1 MNYTLL
7 GLNHKTAPIEV
18 REKFAISEARL
29 PHALQALRSMEGVEE
44 AFIISTC
51 NRVELLARS
60 ADRHVDLRKYVESQF
75 NIAPAQVAQS
85 IYEYRDEAAVR
96 HLFEVAS
103 SLDSLVV
110 GEPQI
115 LGQVKEAYAAARSL
129 GCVHS
134 HLDLA
139 LTRAFAVAK
148 RVRTETHIGTSAVSV
163 ASVAV
168 DLAKKIFGSL
178 EGKKVFIV
186 GAGKMAEL
194 AARHLTAQGVHDF
207 FITNRT
213 DERAADLVQR
223 LGGHVVPFAQMLDR
237 ISEAD
242 IVITSTGA
250 QEPIFRREHA
260 QRFARERRNKP
271 MFFIDIAVPR
281 DVDSA
286 VNKVDGMFVYSVD
299 DLQSV
304 VATNRGDRERE
315 AAKARDIID
324 SEVRRFFERMQSL
337 SVVPTIVSLQEQMET
352 IRQAEI
358 EKVRGRLGTLTAE
371 QELAIDAMT
380 KGILNKVLHAP
391 ITELKSAAQKG
402 SGTPEFTTLLDAVR
416 KIFNLRVSESVT
428 PENLDSAPET
438 NPKNKDKE
446 SVRR

>member
-1 MNYTLL
+1 MTMTKYSLL

-18 REKFAISEARL
+18 REGFAISEDRL
-29 PHALQALRSMEGVEE
+29 PHVLQALKALEGVEE
-44 AFIISTC
+44 AFIVSTC

-60 ADRHVDLRKYVESQF
+60 TDKHVDLKGFIAQQF
-75 NIAPAQVAQS
+75 KIAPAQLAKS

-148 RVRTETHIGTSAVSV
+148 RVRTETNIGSSAVSI

-168 DLAKKIFGSL
+168 DLAKKIYGSL

-194 AARHLTAQGVHDF
+194 AARHLSAQGVHDF
-207 FITNRT
+207 LVSNRT
-213 DERAADLVQR
+213 GERASSLVER
-223 LGGHVVPFAQMLDR
+223 FGGTVVPFEQMHDR

-242 IVITSTGA
+242 IVITSTGSS
-250 QEPIFRREHA
+250 EPIFRRQHA
-260 QRFARERRNKP
+260 EQFAKRRRNKP

-281 DVDSA
+281 DVDA
-286 VNKVDGMFVYSVD
+286 TVNNVDGMFVYTVD

-304 VATNRGDRERE
+304 VAANKGDRERE
-315 AAKARDIID
+315 AAKARDIIEG
-324 SEVRRFFERMQSL
+324 EVRRFFERMQSL

-358 EKVRGRLGTLTAE
+358 EKVRGRLGALTPD
-371 QELAIDAMT
+371 QEVAIEAMT

-402 SGTPEFTTLLDAVR
+402 SGTPEFATLLEAVR
-416 KIFNLRVSESVT
+416 KIFNLRVSES
-428 PENLDSAPET
+428 LAADSVQDAAEQ
-438 NPKNKDKE
+438 KDKV
-446 SVRR
+446 SSRR

>member
-7 GLNHKTAPIEV
+7 GLNHKTAPVEV
-18 REKFAISEARL
+18 RERFAISADRL
-29 PHALQALRSMEGVEE
+29 PHSLQALTSHEGVDE

-60 ADRHVDLRKYVESQF
+60 SQQHVDLKPFVEKHF
-75 NIAPAQVAQS
+75 NVSTRNVAEHT
-85 IYEYRDEAAVR
+85 YEYRDEAALR

-148 RVRTETHIGTSAVSV
+148 RVRTETHIGSSAVSI

-178 EGKKVFIV
+178 EKKWVYIV

-194 AARHLTAQGVHDF
+194 AARHLSAQGVTDF
-207 FITNRT
+207 YVSNRT
-213 DERAADLVQR
+213 DSRASDLVQKF
-223 LGGHVVPFAQMLDR
+223 GGTAIPFARMFDH
-237 ISEAD
+237 ISDAD
-242 IVITSTGA
+242 IVITSTGS

-260 QRFARERRNKP
+260 EQFARRRRNKP

-281 DVDSA
+281 DVDAA
-286 VNKVDGMFVYSVD
+286 VNSVDGMFVYSVD

-304 VATNRGDRERE
+304 VETNRGDRERE
-315 AAKARDIID
+315 AAKAREIID
-324 SEVRRFFERMQSL
+324 TEVKRFYERMHSL

-358 EKVRGRLGTLTAE
+358 EKVRGRLGHLNPE
-371 QELAIDAMT
+371 QELAIEAMT

-402 SGTPEFTTLLDAVR
+402 NSAPEFTTLLDAVR
-416 KIFNLRVSESVT
+416 KIFNLRVAESLT
-428 PENLDSAPET
+428 PEKLAEKEKPS
-438 NPKNKDKE
+438 DKA
-446 SVRR
+446 SVDR